1 MGEVLGRTD
10 CGPMQALWHGAQGRT
25 SCSHELQ
32 TVIADRKAFR
42 GYVVTTSGFSSKAV
56 AYAAAAP
63 TMVLVDMAGLVRW
76 HRDGA
81 GL

>member
-1 MGEVLGRTD
+1 MVQCKRYGMGHKVGR
-10 CGPMQALWHGAQGRT
+10 PALMNFK
-25 SCSHELQ
+25 
-32 TVIADRKAFR
+32 TVIADQKAFR

-81 GL
+81 VL